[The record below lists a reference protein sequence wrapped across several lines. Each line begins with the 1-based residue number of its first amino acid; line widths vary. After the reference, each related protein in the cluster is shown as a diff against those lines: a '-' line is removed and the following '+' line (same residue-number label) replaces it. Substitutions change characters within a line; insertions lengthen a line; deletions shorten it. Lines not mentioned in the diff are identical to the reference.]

1 MKELNKT
8 KKGLINSKQEEGK
21 ATCACGCTCAPDK
34 DIDDTM
40 DDAFDDGWEDNN
52 KK

>member
-21 ATCACGCTCAPDK
+21 ATCACGCACNSKT
-34 DIDDTM
+34 DT
-40 DDAFDDGWEDNN
+40 DSTGEDAFDSGWEANN
-52 KK
+52 